1 MVFYLLP
8 LPIENTHY
16 MKKTIASFVM
26 WCIGWKLS
34 VDSNDTKKNHCVLVA
49 APHTSNWD
57 LVYAIAALWKLK
69 IPVRFLIKD
78 YYTKSI
84 LVGWFFRWLGGIGVD
99 RSQRK
104 NMVEYAANLLKAN
117 ENLSIL
123 LAPEGTR
130 SKVKTWK
137 SGFYKIATQANVPIG
152 MAFLDFKEKKAGLYG
167 FVEPGL
173 SYSQTLEE
181 IRNAYKNVT
190 AAKPENWEPNF
201 DIE

>member
-1 MVFYLLP
+1 
-8 LPIENTHY
+8 
-16 MKKTIASFVM
+16 MKKSIATLVM

-34 VDSNDTKKNHCVLVA
+34 VDADDHRKNHCVLVA

-57 LVYAIAALWKLK
+57 LVYALAALWKLK

-78 YYTKSI
+78 YYTKN
-84 LVGWFFRWLGGIGVD
+84 LLFGWFFRWLGGIGVD
-99 RSQRK
+99 RSQRC
-104 NMVEYAANLLKAN
+104 NLVEYAASLLKEN
-117 ENLSIL
+117 DNLSIL

-130 SKVKTWK
+130 KRVNTWK
-137 SGFYKIATQANVPIG
+137 SGFYKIASSANVPIG

-173 SYSQTLEE
+173 SYSDTLMA
-181 IRNAYKNVT
+181 IREAYKNVH
-190 AAKPENWEPNF
+190 AAKPENWNPDF